1 MLRSS
6 VTFTVAL
13 VMPPVMAAWLAAQP
27 PSGTDVDDIQQ
38 AAMKAAVAR
47 VAPSVV
53 QIETSGGSDVIGSG
67 GIGQQIRKGTG
78 PTTGLIVSAD
88 GYIVSSAFNFA
99 NKPSAI
105 FVAIPG
111 HKERLVAKAVAT
123 DQTRMITLLKVD
135 AQGLP
140 VVETTPKKEIRVG
153 QWALSLGRTWA
164 SLDSLPS
171 VSVGIVSALGRI
183 YGKAIQTDAKVS
195 PVNYGGPLVDLE
207 GRVLGVLVP
216 ASPRGKDETAGYEW
230 YDSGI
235 GFAIPLEDI
244 KAVLP
249 RLKEGQ
255 DLHEGRLGISL
266 QSQDIYGARPV
277 ILNVAPD
284 STAQHAGIKAGDII
298 TEINGLRVV
307 RQAQILHVLGEKYE
321 GDTVSVKVLRG
332 KEELSFANLKL
343 TGPLNAFVYPF
354 LGVLPVRDDPDP
366 GEEIRYIFPNGPAQA
381 AGLKPG
387 DRIMKIGV
395 GEDFTSF
402 SGRDELTALLNHLQP
417 GMEIKLEVTRK
428 ESKKTETVSLALG
441 VLSDALPDKLAN
453 EASHRKALTPKKAAP
468 AGPLAPGR
476 PRPAGPRRPPAPP
489 KEDEQ
494 EKGKKEEKKAE
505 EKKVETGLLKR
516 ATQTGDHDYWLY
528 VPEDYDP
535 EISYALAIWLHP
547 AGKGKDK
554 DTENMIALWEDFC
567 SDNHIILLCP
577 RAESET
583 GWLASEAEFIQ
594 QVARDVMAEYTID
607 HQRVIAHGMG
617 IGGQMAYYLGL
628 NVRDLIRGVA
638 TTGAVLTNPVKDTAA
653 SQRLSFFIVAGG
665 KDPLAQA
672 IAETKTK
679 LSAHKYPVVYREI
692 QEMGNQYFDA
702 VTLHDLIRWI
712 DSLDRQ

>member
-1 MLRSS
+1 
-6 VTFTVAL
+6 
-13 VMPPVMAAWLAAQP
+13 MPPVVALILFPIMAALLEAQP
-27 PSGTDVDDIQQ
+27 AAGTDVDDVQQ

-67 GIGQQIRKGTG
+67 GIGQQVRKGTG
-78 PTTGLIVSAD
+78 PTTGLIVSPD

-123 DQTRMITLLKVD
+123 DQTRMVTLLKVD

-140 VVETTPKKEIRVG
+140 VAAAAPKREIRIG
-153 QWALSLGRTWA
+153 QWALALGRTWA

-244 KAVLP
+244 LAVLP
-249 RLKEGQ
+249 RLEQGQ

-266 QSQDIYGARPV
+266 QSQDLYGAKPV
-277 ILNVAPD
+277 ISIVAPD
-284 STAQHAGIKAGDII
+284 SAAQHAGIKAGDII
-298 TEINGLRVV
+298 TEINRMRVV
-307 RQAQILHVLGEKYE
+307 RQAQILHLLGEKYE
-321 GDTVSVKVLRG
+321 GDTVSIKVLRG
-332 KEELSFANLKL
+332 KEELSFPSLKL
-343 TGPLNAFVYPF
+343 TGPLKAVIYPF
-354 LGVLPVRDDPDP
+354 LGVLPVRDDPDL
-366 GEEIRYIFPNGPAQA
+366 GEEIRYVFPKSPADA

-395 GEDFTSF
+395 ADELTAF

-417 GMEIKLEVTRK
+417 GMEIKLDVTRK
-428 ESKKTETVSLALG
+428 ESKKTETVSLTLG
-441 VLSDALPDKLAN
+441 VLSEALPDQLAN
-453 EASHRKALTPKKAAP
+453 EASHRKALTPRKPAF
-468 AGPLAPGR
+468 AGPPAPGR
-476 PRPAGPRRPPAPP
+476 PRPAGPRRPPAAP
-489 KEDEQ
+489 KE
-494 EKGKKEEKKAE
+494 EKEKEKKEEKKAE
-505 EKKVETGLLKR
+505 EKKLETGLLKR
-516 ATQTGDHDYWLY
+516 ATQARDHEYWLY
-528 VPEDYDP
+528 VPEDYDA
-535 EISYALAIWLHP
+535 EISYGLVIWLHP

-554 DTENMIALWEDFC
+554 DTENVIASWEDFC

-594 QVARDVMAEYTID
+594 QVAREVMAEYTID
-607 HQRVIAHGMG
+607 RQRVIAHGMG
-617 IGGQMAYYLGL
+617 IGGQMAYYLGF

-638 TTGAVLTNPVKDTAA
+638 TTGAVLTSPVKENVA
-653 SQRLSFFIVAGG
+653 SQRLAFFIVAGG

-672 IAETKTK
+672 ITETKAK
-679 LSAHKYPVVYREI
+679 LNAHKFPVVYREI

-702 VTLHDLIRWI
+702 VTLHELIRWI